1 MTPMIDVVFLLLVF
15 FVCASVGQLPD
26 FLLPAKLAPG
36 VTAPVDIP
44 PALEIPEHAQIRI
57 VLRPGKTVGSISFQL
72 NEQVVPT
79 AAELRS
85 ALLAVTFE
93 GRDAGDIYR
102 ALRERD
108 IVVKALPATMV
119 VTDGLQPRS
128 YNALRFSTHIY
139 NSEAEL
145 DQLTEALAQL
155 TR

>member
-1 MTPMIDVVFLLLVF
+1 M
-15 FVCASVGQLPD
+15 
-26 FLLPAKLAPG
+26 
-36 VTAPVDIP
+36 
-44 PALEIPEHAQIRI
+44 
-57 VLRPGKTVGSISFQL
+57 
-72 NEQVVPT
+72 
-79 AAELRS
+79 
-85 ALLAVTFE
+85 TFE
-93 GRDAGDIYR
+93 GRDAGDMYR

>member
-26 FLLPAKLAPG
+26 FLLPAELAPG

-79 AAELRS
+79 AAELRTRLIQLS
-85 ALLAVTFE
+85 NIDPLTQIILDIDDAVTNQLWIKIYDLCQALEFE
-93 GRDAGDIYR
+93 SISFGVR
-102 ALRERD
+102 
-108 IVVKALPATMV
+108 K
-119 VTDGLQPRS
+119 
-128 YNALRFSTHIY
+128 
-139 NSEAEL
+139 
-145 DQLTEALAQL
+145 
-155 TR
+155 